1 MPPAI
6 PTNTA
11 NLGERS
17 LMTAAVYA
25 ALSVLP
31 AAPTQARARENSVS
45 RKSIWRVAQRRKTYP
60 PPPPEAKGPLVSE
73 SDGSAKGRFQT
84 YVRKLNQ
91 SEAVPLS
98 GTEGA
103 WPDIFSPDGQWLL
116 ITEWM
121 AAPRMLKRVPLAGGP
136 AITIGEWP
144 GAAPGGVT
152 WGPDDTLILG
162 TEQGLRVPKWHFNW
176 G

>member
-1 MPPAI
+1 MRHCRYCRPPQRK
-6 PTNTA
+6 
-11 NLGERS
+11 LGPERTPS
-17 LMTAAVYA
+17 L
-25 ALSVLP
+25 
-31 AAPTQARARENSVS
+31 ARVS
-45 RKSIWRVAQRRKTYP
+45 GAWRSAGRRILHPHRKPR
-60 PPPPEAKGPLVSE
+60 PLVSE

-84 YVRKLNQ
+84 YVRNLNQ
-91 SEAVPLS
+91 SEAVPLN